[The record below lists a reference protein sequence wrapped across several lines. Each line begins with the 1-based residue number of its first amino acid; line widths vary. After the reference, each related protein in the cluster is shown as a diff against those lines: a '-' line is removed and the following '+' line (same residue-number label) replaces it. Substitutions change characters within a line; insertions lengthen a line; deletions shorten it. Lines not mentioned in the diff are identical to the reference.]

1 MKKNIEDKKF
11 DRTLLDKY
19 FTVVLAGRP
28 NVGKSTLFNAL
39 CSKRIAIEF
48 SKPGTTRDPVEKTV
62 RIDETDILLVDTGGF
77 EFQSHDPL
85 YIDVGLKAKFYIQNA
100 DLVLFMVE
108 KDKIIDEDLAFLRY
122 IKRYS
127 RDYILVINKCEG
139 KYPELFSKDIYQL
152 GVPVMFPISAVH
164 RENIGELED
173 FILNKAN
180 SSLKSKKIEIPDS
193 IKLTIVGRPN
203 TGKST
208 LLNSLLKYEKAIVSD
223 IPGTTR
229 DSIEATLELDDGT
242 VFTIIDTAG
251 IRKKSKVNED
261 LEYFSIKRSFAAIDE
276 SDIVIH
282 LIEPESLV
290 TAQDKKIS
298 DRIIQNGKGYI
309 LAVNKIDMISKN
321 LQDSKPEKSRS
332 ISQYSHNEFKKLEN
346 IIDQQFPHINY
357 VKKIFISAKEDINLD
372 SLILYAKDL
381 YYRIKSEYK
390 TSQLNKILQ
399 SIEDKKPILIGNS
412 FLNMLYMIEA
422 HKVPRIFKIFT
433 NKDPSQIPSYYQQ
446 YIINELR
453 EQLNLESIPVR
464 IKFEKRK
471 KEK

>member
-152 GVPVMFPISAVH
+152 GVPVMFPICTVQ

-173 FILNKAN
+173 FILNK
-180 SSLKSKKIEIPDS
+180 
-193 IKLTIVGRPN
+193 
-203 TGKST
+203 
-208 LLNSLLKYEKAIVSD
+208 
-223 IPGTTR
+223 
-229 DSIEATLELDDGT
+229 
-242 VFTIIDTAG
+242 
-251 IRKKSKVNED
+251 
-261 LEYFSIKRSFAAIDE
+261 
-276 SDIVIH
+276 
-282 LIEPESLV
+282 
-290 TAQDKKIS
+290 
-298 DRIIQNGKGYI
+298 
-309 LAVNKIDMISKN
+309 
-321 LQDSKPEKSRS
+321 
-332 ISQYSHNEFKKLEN
+332 
-346 IIDQQFPHINY
+346 
-357 VKKIFISAKEDINLD
+357 
-372 SLILYAKDL
+372 
-381 YYRIKSEYK
+381 
-390 TSQLNKILQ
+390 
-399 SIEDKKPILIGNS
+399 
-412 FLNMLYMIEA
+412 
-422 HKVPRIFKIFT
+422 
-433 NKDPSQIPSYYQQ
+433 
-446 YIINELR
+446 
-453 EQLNLESIPVR
+453 
-464 IKFEKRK
+464 
-471 KEK
+471 